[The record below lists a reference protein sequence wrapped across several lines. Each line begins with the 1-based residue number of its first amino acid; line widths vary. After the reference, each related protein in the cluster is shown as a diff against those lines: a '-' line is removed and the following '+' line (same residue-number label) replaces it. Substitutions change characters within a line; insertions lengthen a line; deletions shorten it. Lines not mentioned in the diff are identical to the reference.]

1 MVFFFFFFLSGW
13 VHFLKKIYDK
23 ILKLKLNYPNL
34 FYDKFVNFKLKWH
47 MLNKKS
53 LVNKTKT
60 EV

>member
-34 FYDKFVNFKLKWH
+34 FYDKFVNYKI
-47 MLNKKS
+47 KKEYIQQ
-53 LVNKTKT
+53 KIPGK
-60 EV
+60 